1 MVKKIIKITMSVLIL
16 LGFLIG
22 ISFLITFGRTSSINL
37 SVVNPLI
44 KKEAQLPAIIEED
57 EDHTIYVLI
66 YDEEN
71 ADCIYLDEVLLREI
85 SNANNEIIFDE
96 IYRVQYKNSAK
107 TYNNQTIK
115 NMYQIETIPAI
126 VKIAKSENTPENT
139 FEILDKY
146 EWIGHKEKDQQA
158 INDFLIRNNLLD

>member
-1 MVKKIIKITMSVLIL
+1 MLKKIIKIIMSVLIG

-22 ISFLITFGRTSSINL
+22 ISFLITYGRTSSINL
-37 SVVNPLI
+37 SVVNPSI
-44 KKEAQLPAIIEED
+44 KKESQLSSIIEAD
-57 EDHTIYVLI
+57 EDQTIYVLI

-126 VKIAKSENTPENT
+126 VKLTKTADV
-139 FEILDKY
+139 FEVLDKY
-146 EWIGHKEKDQQA
+146 EWIGQKEKDQQA
-158 INDFLIRNNLLD
+158 INDFLIRNNLLK